1 MDADEIQTA
10 YLVIGR
16 DRRKSGSE
24 TFKAR
29 KIMGRKGIGKL
40 AGFGIASRMVIT
52 TWRSDTA
59 TKFTLNAD
67 DLKKPD
73 GEVGDVPIA
82 GTVCGPPVNSGMHG
96 TEVVLETLKHVTA
109 LEVNALR
116 EALARRFSRTT
127 RGEMRITVNDVPIQ
141 EPELEITDRFPEE
154 QGAFY
159 EEDVHTA
166 DGGKGQI
173 RYQYGFARTPIR
185 SRELRGFT
193 IYVHG
198 KTAQAPP
205 FFFDVEATATGQHG
219 TKYVTGT
226 IDADFLD
233 DGAVD
238 LISTDR
244 QVIDWEADEV
254 QPFREWG
261 DQLSRRVLREWRDRK
276 EKRIEAWILEE
287 EGIRARIE
295 VLDRPS
301 QNQVKGFLRTLG
313 RVEGE
318 SEESVRSLADSLV
331 HAYEFRQ
338 FYDVVQDIE
347 TVQDNPES
355 LRVLLAHL
363 RDWQV
368 LESRAI
374 LEVIRG
380 RLQIVDKFHDMI
392 ASDAPETAPRVGADN
407 IHDLLAGYPWLLNP
421 EWQVLAEEKAI
432 STQLREWLY
441 EDVEDED
448 RRLRYDFMALGD
460 ERRLVVVEIKRSG
473 HPVELPELHRLETYK
488 ERLDRAHERDLFMV
502 MVCGGNLNVSKDVEE
517 NWKSRRDGEVL
528 QWSKV
533 CDRARAHYEHYRV
546 LLEKHVNDPSFARKT
561 QEVLQTR
568 RVLESGTAYRGQA
581 DRAQGLG
588 PQDTT
593 AEDRS

>member
-1 MDADEIQTA
+1 MTTSAPPGETALTFYLKVLGRTLEHLGVQTYKRRDTAIAELVANCWDAGAENVTITVPEESDYDRVTSRIKIRDDGSGMDADEIQTA

-16 DRRKSGSE
+16 DRRESGSE

-52 TWRSDTA
+52 TWRSDTG

-82 GTVCGPPVNSGMHG
+82 GAVCGPPANSGMHG

-244 QVIDWEADEV
+244 QEIDWEADEV

-347 TVQDNPES
+347 TVQDDPES

-392 ASDAPETAPRVGADN
+392 ASDAPETAPRVG
-407 IHDLLAGYPWLLNP
+407 LTTSMTSWLATLGYSIRNG
-421 EWQVLAEEKAI
+421 
-432 STQLREWLY
+432 R
-441 EDVEDED
+441 
-448 RRLRYDFMALGD
+448 F
-460 ERRLVVVEIKRSG
+460 
-473 HPVELPELHRLETYK
+473 
-488 ERLDRAHERDLFMV
+488 
-502 MVCGGNLNVSKDVEE
+502 
-517 NWKSRRDGEVL
+517 SRRKRRF
-528 QWSKV
+528 Q
-533 CDRARAHYEHYRV
+533 
-546 LLEKHVNDPSFARKT
+546 PSSGSGC
-561 QEVLQTR
+561 TR
-568 RVLESGTAYRGQA
+568 T
-581 DRAQGLG
+581 
-588 PQDTT
+588 
-593 AEDRS
+593 